1 VDDRTLD
8 DCYRQLDAPYGVFKC
23 FGAVSMGAA
32 SAQVYPRDVIAHC
45 ARITNEMRELG
56 CMTCDGFRDRM
67 RLACEANGGRIP
79 GSRNGMEPFD
89 KGPTAQDRRAQ

>member
-1 VDDRTLD
+1 MSSTCKSYSAAKAATLAGTAI
-8 DCYRQLDAPYGVFKC
+8 LL
-23 FGAVSMGAA
+23 AVSMGAA